1 MKLKK
6 DNDIRES
13 ESIQKEGEMIL
24 EKVILAKRKNTTET
38 AQLY

>member
-38 AQLY
+38 TQLY